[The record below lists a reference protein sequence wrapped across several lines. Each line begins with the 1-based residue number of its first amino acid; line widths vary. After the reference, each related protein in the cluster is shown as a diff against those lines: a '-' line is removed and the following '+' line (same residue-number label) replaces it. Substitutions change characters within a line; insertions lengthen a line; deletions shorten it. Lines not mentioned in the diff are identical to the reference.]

1 MVYKGSDLII
11 MADGVALAASKSCSV
26 DVNADIIKV
35 SSATD
40 GEWEHAIAGRKSWSV
55 STSHLLQGVG
65 AFDGKIEAFA
75 CANDGGNALQPSH
88 VIINGTKYAVASRG
102 LNILP
107 MQATKPYAAIPLDG
121 SYFRTFDTFGD
132 NETDRATAI
141 SNMIAWLTQPT
152 YELFAIVSFDAYGMT
167 AQLASAISTA
177 LKVDM
182 TGIPNDVARNA
193 FVAIGGL
200 NITKGAVAFFPN
212 NGSVGYHAKTSLY
225 MMNGNNVQE
234 TAVADSLVKVG
245 STYKLCLQMEGFSQD
260 YMEGDAICKKAAITA
275 TKGNLMTGSYA
286 WQGTGA
292 LSRFTLNS

>member
-1 MVYKGSDLII
+1 MIYKGSDLII

-26 DVNADIIKV
+26 DVNAEIIKT
-35 SSATD
+35 SSPTD
-40 GEWEHAIAGRKSWSV
+40 GDWEHSIAGRKSWSV

-65 AFDGKIEAFA
+65 AFDGKIEAYA
-75 CANDGGNALQPSH
+75 YANVGGNALQPSY
-88 VIINGTKYAVASRG
+88 VIINGTKYEVASRG
-102 LNILP
+102 LSIIP
-107 MQATKPYAAIPLDG
+107 MQATNPYAAIPLDG
-121 SYFRTFDTFGD
+121 SYFRTFDTYGD

-167 AQLASAISTA
+167 TQLASAISTA

-200 NITKGAVAFFPN
+200 NITKGTVAFFPV
-212 NGSVGYHAKTSLY
+212 NGTIGYHAKSSLY
-225 MMNGNNVQE
+225 MLKGNNAQE
-234 TAVADSLVKVG
+234 TAVSDSLVKAG
-245 STYKLCLQMEGFSQD
+245 NTYKLRIQMEGFSQD
-260 YMEGDAICKKAAITA
+260 YMEGYAICKKAAVTA

-286 WQGTGA
+286 WQGTGP
-292 LSRFTLNS
+292 LSNLI